1 MQGKAETLG
10 TETDRASDG
19 EPFLPSHGR
28 IDCKACWVS
37 CSADVRTFG
46 GGRFQLERN
55 PGAWGGRNPRVLVLG
70 QTKGHSQADLMR
82 VSVYGAAFFNR
93 CAFAGLREE
102 LQRVMI
108 AVGLVSSEMDF
119 DALFTEQEAD
129 FHFGSLIRCT
139 LTAWNDEQDRWGKK
153 KGWTSDSSKV
163 AKAFDTAEGVQV
175 LNTCTSRFLSSLPD
189 RLRLVV
195 LLGNS
200 DGHIKRVQKAIGR
213 IYTDLLPHP
222 EAQDIAFTAGGRTWV
237 HLLHPANRRDSN
249 RDAWLAGDAGTVS
262 GQKALA
268 ARRAVAQALSKP

>member
-1 MQGKAETLG
+1 MLGKAETLG
-10 TETDRASDG
+10 LETDLASHG
-19 EPFLPSHGR
+19 EPLLPIHGR
-28 IDCKACWVS
+28 LDCTTCWVG
-37 CSADVRTFG
+37 CNAHVRTFG

-55 PGAWGGRNPRVLVLG
+55 PGAWGARNPRVLVLG

-82 VSVYGAAFFNR
+82 VSVYGPAFFNR

-102 LQRVMI
+102 LQRIMI
-108 AVGLVSSEMDF
+108 SVGLVSSEVDF

-139 LTAWNDEQDRWGKK
+139 LTARNDEQDRRGNT

-163 AKAFDTAEGVQV
+163 AKAFDTAEGAEV
-175 LNTCTSRFLSSLPD
+175 LNTCTSRFLSSLPN
-189 RLRLVV
+189 RLRLVI

-222 EAQDIAFTAGGRTWV
+222 EAPDVAFTAGGRTWV
-237 HLLHPANRRDSN
+237 HLLHPANRRDRN
-249 RDAWLAGDAGTVS
+249 RDAWLAGDAGTGS

-268 ARRAVAQALSKP
+268 ARRALALALT